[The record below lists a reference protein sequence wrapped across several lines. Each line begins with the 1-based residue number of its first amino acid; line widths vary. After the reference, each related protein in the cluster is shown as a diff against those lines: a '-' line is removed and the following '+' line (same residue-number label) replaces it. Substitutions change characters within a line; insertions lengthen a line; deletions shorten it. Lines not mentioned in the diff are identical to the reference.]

1 MTRATPPMFLAI
13 LRAALVQ
20 VRGDLRPAFVGA
32 GIFTAFLPALLILWL
47 SRLNLIGG
55 PGTDSLTVAGFVGSW
70 SCMIVIQ
77 VGAETYMDRVGG
89 ALLRVRV
96 LPHGPMVWAIGKTIS
111 TAAILVVSQVILLV
125 LGMFLL
131 NGFPLG
137 WGQLIPVVGLA
148 IVASLAAA
156 PIGFLSGA
164 VARGSNLQMLSYVLV
179 FALLGTSGAAIP
191 LVTLPGWVQVIQQA
205 LPFYWSGHLTRW
217 ALVGDPAWEVGGSF
231 QPLLAFCVLTAWVL
245 VGFPVA
251 AALVRR
257 GFRKESIGRL
267 SRMQTNIRSLA
278 GG

>member
-1 MTRATPPMFLAI
+1 MTRATHPTFLAI

-111 TAAILVVSQVILLV
+111 T
-125 LGMFLL
+125 G
-131 NGFPLG
+131 
-137 WGQLIPVVGLA
+137 
-148 IVASLAAA
+148 
-156 PIGFLSGA
+156 
-164 VARGSNLQMLSYVLV
+164 
-179 FALLGTSGAAIP
+179 
-191 LVTLPGWVQVIQQA
+191 
-205 LPFYWSGHLTRW
+205 
-217 ALVGDPAWEVGGSF
+217 
-231 QPLLAFCVLTAWVL
+231 
-245 VGFPVA
+245 
-251 AALVRR
+251 
-257 GFRKESIGRL
+257 
-267 SRMQTNIRSLA
+267 
-278 GG
+278 

>member
-1 MTRATPPMFLAI
+1 MTRATPPTFLAI

-47 SRLNLIGG
+47 SRLNLTGG

-205 LPFYWSGHLTRW
+205 LPFYWSGPP
-217 ALVGDPAWEVGGSF
+217 DPLGARRRSGLGGGWFVPAASG
-231 QPLLAFCVLTAWVL
+231 LLCVDRLGSRGLPGCRGPGASR
-245 VGFPVA
+245 FPQGEH
-251 AALVRR
+251 R
-257 GFRKESIGRL
+257 
-267 SRMQTNIRSLA
+267 
-278 GG
+278 

>member
-1 MTRATPPMFLAI
+1 MTRATPPTFLAI

-47 SRLNLIGG
+47 SRLNLTGG

-179 FALLGTSGAAIP
+179 FALLGTAGRP
-191 LVTLPGWVQVIQQA
+191 
-205 LPFYWSGHLTRW
+205 YRW
-217 ALVGDPAWEVGGSF
+217 
-231 QPLLAFCVLTAWVL
+231 
-245 VGFPVA
+245 
-251 AALVRR
+251 
-257 GFRKESIGRL
+257 
-267 SRMQTNIRSLA
+267 
-278 GG
+278 

>member
-1 MTRATPPMFLAI
+1 MTRATHPTFLAI

-148 IVASLAAA
+148 IVISIFTTHRSASLD
-156 PIGFLSGA
+156 GA
-164 VARGSNLQMLSYVLV
+164 NQLK
-179 FALLGTSGAAIP
+179 
-191 LVTLPGWVQVIQQA
+191 
-205 LPFYWSGHLTRW
+205 H
-217 ALVGDPAWEVGGSF
+217 
-231 QPLLAFCVLTAWVL
+231 
-245 VGFPVA
+245 
-251 AALVRR
+251 
-257 GFRKESIGRL
+257 
-267 SRMQTNIRSLA
+267 
-278 GG
+278 